1 MAYYNYIG
9 NYPYEKKTGWE
20 RNVQGICHDD
30 KNWYISQTGELWKIP
45 VTHDLDKKIDK
56 NNLPNGYLHRN
67 NSETSLKNTK
77 YNHYGDIDFY
87 QNYLFVPITSEEDNV
102 KPAIAVF
109 EAKTLTYICKQTIKR
124 NDGKQY
130 YSSLAWCAIKNGKL
144 YTSDRHCGLS
154 EEKDSSPIEVYD
166 IDIEAIKNKKNFLKF
181 DMSFSLW
188 NNPETKKH
196 FMQGGCFD
204 NNGYLHLNSGIVPGD
219 CGEVLSSAFK
229 IKDFD
234 NENDGIQVF
243 RFNTYVSSF
252 SIVKLKMKYGD
263 NIPIKALMNEMQTS
277 VTEIARSCKD
287 DNKNNKFRYE
297 FHPNSPKYEEPEGIT
312 FWDLRGMK
320 NLPNNDKLKDTVF
333 HALMLD
339 NEANNNDEVYIKH
352 YRYE

>member
-1 MAYYNYIG
+1 MAYYDYIG
-9 NYPYEKKTGWE
+9 DYPDGKKTGWE

-67 NSETSLKNTK
+67 NSETSLKESK

-109 EAKTLTYICKQTIKR
+109 EAETLTYICKQTIKR
-124 NDGKQY
+124 NDDKQY
-130 YSSLAWCAIKNGKL
+130 YSSLAWCAIKDGKL
-144 YTSDRHCGLS
+144 YTSDKHCGFY
-154 EEKDSSPIEVYD
+154 EEEDSSPIEVYD
-166 IDIEAIKNKKNFLKF
+166 IDIEAIKYNKKNKFFSKNFLKF
-181 DMSFSLW
+181 DTSLTLW
-188 NNPETKKH
+188 DNPKSKKYY
-196 FMQGGCFD
+196 MQGGCFD
-204 NNGYLHLNSGIVPGD
+204 NDIFLHLNSGYI
-219 CGEVLSSAFK
+219 CE
-229 IKDFD
+229 
-234 NENDGIQVF
+234 NHENDGIQVF
-243 RFNTYVSSF
+243 RLSSYVSLF
-252 SIVKLKMKYGD
+252 SINRLKIKYGD
-263 NIPIKALMNEMQTS
+263 NIPFEKLLSAKQTS
-277 VTEIARSCKD
+277 LTEIARSCMD
-287 DNKNNKFRYE
+287 DDKNNKFRYE
-297 FHPNSPKYEEPEGIT
+297 FHPNIPKYEEPEGIT

-339 NEANNNDEVYIKH
+339 NEANNNDQVYIKH